1 MYISTKNK
9 YSSHYVSYIFP
20 ITTLYIHC
28 INIHFVFS
36 YLFNIKK
43 MNCYRLERFQIRLF
57 IYYSMKSPCTY
68 WFSPYVIN
76 QFILL
81 QFIDLINA
89 SINVSVGSPNL
100 YGCSEAL
107 HNLASYETVIT
118 ECTYSRQT
126 ITLLQTDVRVNNS
139 STTHSPRPFS

>member
-1 MYISTKNK
+1 
-9 YSSHYVSYIFP
+9 
-20 ITTLYIHC
+20 
-28 INIHFVFS
+28 
-36 YLFNIKK
+36 

-139 STTHSPRPFS
+139 STTHSPRPFSWFFQFSVNQSHLLPHSDIPEQWRLISQKVHIFGDIIGFYNR

>member
-1 MYISTKNK
+1 
-9 YSSHYVSYIFP
+9 
-20 ITTLYIHC
+20 
-28 INIHFVFS
+28 
-36 YLFNIKK
+36 

-57 IYYSMKSPCTY
+57 IYYSTKSCTY

-139 STTHSPRPFS
+139 STTHSPRPFSWFFQFSVTPVTSFRHSWTMAANFAEGPHLRGYYRFL